1 MRKIMPYKTQRNA
14 LAALDNGGRFYNIFT
29 EADDGEIST
38 AELARVAGAFTDKQ
52 KMFLYLDMA
61 LAGLDQDAAHIVIN
75 SMSNELKQAYGQF
88 KPAHYIPSEANIR
101 GKASKSAIVTGIP
114 HYVKSNSD
122 FTGFIMIPIS
132 TGKTTTFMMVPMIDH
147 YDVYEVRDKDSSE
160 EFLVAHARGT
170 TKLKKKPTAF
180 GGILKKL
187 QNEKGENAKQRLFLE
202 ALYYYHICA

>member
-75 SMSNELKQAYGQF
+75 SMSN
-88 KPAHYIPSEANIR
+88 R
-101 GKASKSAIVTGIP
+101 V
-114 HYVKSNSD
+114 
-122 FTGFIMIPIS
+122 
-132 TGKTTTFMMVPMIDH
+132 
-147 YDVYEVRDKDSSE
+147 
-160 EFLVAHARGT
+160 VAW
-170 TKLKKKPTAF
+170 
-180 GGILKKL
+180 
-187 QNEKGENAKQRLFLE
+187 
-202 ALYYYHICA
+202 

>member
-1 MRKIMPYKTQRNA
+1 MRKIVPYKTQRNA

-52 KMFLYLDMA
+52 KMFLYLDMT
-61 LAGLDQDAAHIVIN
+61 LAGLDQDATNIVIN
-75 SMSNELKQAYGQF
+75 SMSNELKQAYDQF

-122 FTGFIMIPIS
+122 FTGFIMIPVS

-147 YDVYEVRDKDSSE
+147 YDVYEVCDKDSSE
-160 EFLVAHARGT
+160 EFLVAHTRGT
-170 TKLKKKPTAF
+170 KKLVEKATAF
-180 GGILKKL
+180 GGILKNL
-187 QNEKGENAKQRLFLE
+187 QNKKKKNTKQRLFLE
-202 ALYYYHICA
+202 AIYYYQMNA